1 MGVILGQTTEDELG
15 GFLFGLFFVSTERVD
30 AIGARLRRHQG
41 RQEDGA
47 AHGEGVEQARGADG
61 IEAHEDVTLGH
72 GVHAHAAQHVGLG
85 EQRGGGHALGCLKLL
100 LAQVGKGAERF
111 LTSLKL
117 LTVDAGEKSTLSR
130 EHSSRES
137 CHFLLF
143 MSKC

>member
-1 MGVILGQTTEDELG
+1 MSVILGQSTEDELG
-15 GFLFGLFFVSTERVD
+15 GFLFGLFFVATERVD
-30 AIGARLRRHQG
+30 A
-41 RQEDGA
+41 
-47 AHGEGVEQARGADG
+47 

-72 GVHAHAAQHVGLG
+72 RVHAHAAQDVGLG

-137 CHFLLF
+137 CHFLRF